1 MSGNF
6 KYRYKNSI
14 SCIVL
19 RKKAAVE
26 ACEIR
31 PSALL
36 PLMVYAD
43 CFGLR
48 GV

>member
-6 KYRYKNSI
+6 KYKNSI
-14 SCIVL
+14 SCI
-19 RKKAAVE
+19 RKEAAVE

-43 CFGLR
+43 CFGLK

>member
-6 KYRYKNSI
+6 KYKNSI
-14 SCIVL
+14 SCI
-19 RKKAAVE
+19 RKILE